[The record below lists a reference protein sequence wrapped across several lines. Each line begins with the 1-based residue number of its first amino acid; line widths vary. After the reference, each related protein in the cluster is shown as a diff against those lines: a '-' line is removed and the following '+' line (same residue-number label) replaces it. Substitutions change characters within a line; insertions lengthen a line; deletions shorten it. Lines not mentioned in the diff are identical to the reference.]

1 MIRYNNIIKIVLIC
15 FWFLIGST
23 GCAYLKYLKD
33 PFVDIPNFHQVNPVR
48 NKAQSPQ
55 ATAISNGVN
64 KGLYRGGRPN
74 EEGWI
79 RLKEIGIKTVV
90 DLCGKDE
97 NATKEKKLMSKLGID
112 FVNIPLSVYKEPT
125 EQQVLKFLNI
135 VTDKQRQPVFVH
147 CDSGRDRTG
156 AMIAMYR
163 VVVCGWSIKQ
173 AYNEAKSLGFWPYH
187 GDAELK
193 RFIHQLKDKKIY
205 FEAVGSQIP

>member
-1 MIRYNNIIKIVLIC
+1 MKRSDDFIMKSFIVSYNNIIKIVLIC

-23 GCAYLKYLKD
+23 GCAYLSYVKD
-33 PFVDIPNFHQVNPVR
+33 PFVDIPNFHQVDE
-48 NKAQSPQ
+48 S
-55 ATAISNGVN
+55 
-64 KGLYRGGRPN
+64 LYRGGRPN
-74 EEGWI
+74 EDGL
-79 RLKEIGIKTVV
+79 RKLKDIGIQTVIS
-90 DLCGKDE
+90 LCGEDE
-97 NATKEKKLMSKLGID
+97 DLDIEKKSISKLGID
-112 FVNIPLSVYKEPT
+112 FANIPLSVYKEPT

-135 VTDKQRQPVFVH
+135 VIDKHRQPVFVH

-173 AYNEAKSLGFWPYH
+173 AYNEAKSLGFWPYR

>member
-15 FWFLIGST
+15 LWFLIGST
-23 GCAYLKYLKD
+23 GCAYLRYLKD
-33 PFVDIPNFHQVNPVR
+33 PFVDIPNFHQVN
-48 NKAQSPQ
+48 KS
-55 ATAISNGVN
+55 
-64 KGLYRGGRPN
+64 LYRGGKPN
-74 EEGWI
+74 KEGWT
-79 RLKEIGIKTVV
+79 RLKELGIKTVV

-112 FVNIPLSVYKEPT
+112 FVNIPLSIYKEPT

-163 VVVCGWSIKQ
+163 VVVCSWSIKQ
-173 AYNEAKSLGFWPYH
+173 AYNEAKSLGFWPYR